1 MDANRRRITWN
12 KYERCNN
19 MRTAKYIVIIS
30 LGILLACGGAAK
42 RGLQSSTPKT
52 GDTFAAYNA
61 YEHFIQGD
69 LYEQAGDLDNAVL
82 EYRKALILDPGSVTI
97 RRTLSEIYFDQK
109 KYDDAAIL
117 RSEITEK
124 NADDYNFIGD
134 CLRSNKELESS
145 AKFYMRSLD
154 LDSTQYMTRLYV
166 ARIMQYL
173 GKEKEAEKQYKTLVN
188 FSSSKIEG
196 LLELANFYI
205 KINKLDKA
213 LITYSEAAAI
223 DSTDIRPT
231 VGLASVYLT
240 KGDTIR
246 ADSTYY
252 SIAQKNWDDSA
263 MLVSLSSLFF
273 NLQNFKRAENL
284 AARVA
289 ELQPDDLDS
298 QRRYAMIVFGNGN
311 FARAESLMTAL
322 DQKGG
327 ANAAIYYYLARIKQE
342 SKEFPASESYFRK
355 SLALSDTVIDT
366 WINLALVV
374 DQQKRY
380 QESIELMGK
389 AMSAVP
395 QDSDGIIFYTA
406 IIHSRNDHFDLA
418 KEGYE
423 RLLKSNPDD
432 IGLRFSLASMQERLG
447 NIDEA
452 EKGFKWV
459 IEKEPKNAMALNY
472 LGYMYADQGVKLKE
486 SKELIERALVIDPE
500 NGAFLDSYAWV
511 LYKLGK
517 YDEALTEMK
526 KAVKTELED
535 PVIYDHQG
543 DIYSALKQED
553 LARESWEKA
562 LQLSPDDQAIRA
574 KLNK

>member
-1 MDANRRRITWN
+1 
-12 KYERCNN
+12 
-19 MRTAKYIVIIS
+19 MRMAKYIVIV
-30 LGILLACGGAAK
+30 LFGLLLACGGVAK
-42 RGLQSSTPKT
+42 RNIQPATPKT
-52 GDTFAAYNA
+52 ADSFASYNA

-69 LYEQAGDLDNAVL
+69 LYEQAGDLDNAVI

-124 NADDYNFIGD
+124 NVDDYNFIGD
-134 CLRSNKELESS
+134 CLRYNKDLESS

-154 LDSTQYMTRLYV
+154 LDSTQYMTRSYV

-173 GKEKEAEKQYKTLVN
+173 GKEKEAEKEYKILVN
-188 FSSSKIEG
+188 YAPSKIEG
-196 LLELANFYI
+196 LLDLAGFYI
-205 KINKLDKA
+205 KVNKLDKA
-213 LITYSEAAAI
+213 LGTYSEAAAL
-223 DSTDIRPT
+223 DSTDIRAV
-231 VGLASVYLT
+231 VGIASVYIA
-240 KGDTIR
+240 KADT
-246 ADSTYY
+246 AKSDSIYF
-252 SIAQKNWDDSA
+252 SIAQKNWDDTA
-263 MLVSLSSLFF
+263 MLGSLTSLFF
-273 NLQNFKRAENL
+273 SLHNYEYAEKL

-289 ELQPDDLDS
+289 ELLPDDLDS
-298 QRRYAMIVFGNGN
+298 QRRYAMIVFGNGK
-311 FARAESLMTAL
+311 FAQAETLMTAL
-322 DQKGG
+322 EQKGG

-342 SKEFPASESYFRK
+342 SKDYPTAENYFRK
-355 SLALSDTVIDT
+355 SLSLADTVTDT

-374 DQQKRY
+374 NQQKRY
-380 QESIELMGK
+380 PESLEIMGE
-389 AMSAVP
+389 AMRAVP

-406 IIHSRNDHFDLA
+406 IIHSQNEHYDLA
-418 KEGYE
+418 KEGYL
-423 RLLKSNPDD
+423 RLLKSKPDD
-432 IGLRFSLASMQERLG
+432 IGLRFSLASMDERLG

-452 EKGFKWV
+452 ERGFRWV
-459 IEKEPKNAMALNY
+459 IQKEPKNAMALNY

-486 SKELIERALVIDPE
+486 AKGLLERALAIDPE
-500 NGAFLDSYAWV
+500 NGAYLDSYAWV

-517 YDEALTEMK
+517 YDEALVEMK

-543 DIYSALKQED
+543 DIYSALKQDD